1 MKFLA
6 WLKELSTISP
16 LPAWGTTSAIVLL
29 WVLAGFGYAPAALFW
44 EKNAGNL
51 TTAWLGSLG
60 IWLGAKTVSR
70 VSDAVATKGESV
82 VLPPDVAP
90 IA

>member
-1 MKFLA
+1 MKFLE

-16 LPAWGTTSAIVLL
+16 IPAWVTTFAIVLL
-29 WVLAGFGYAPAALFW
+29 WILAAFGFEPAAKFW
-44 EKNAGNL
+44 SANSGNL

-60 IWLGAKTVSR
+60 IWLGKQAVTR
-70 VSDAVATKGESV
+70 VSDAIAARGESV

-90 IA
+90 

>member
-1 MKFLA
+1 MRFLA

-16 LPAWGTTSAIVLL
+16 IPAWATTFAIVTIWLL
-29 WVLAGFGYAPAALFW
+29 AAFGFEPAAKFW
-44 EKNAGNL
+44 SENSGNL

-82 VLPPDVAP
+82 VLPPEVAP
-90 IA
+90 

>member
-1 MKFLA
+1 MRFLA

-16 LPAWGTTSAIVLL
+16 IPAWATTFAIVAIWLL
-29 WVLAGFGYAPAALFW
+29 AAFGFEPAAVFW
-44 EKNAGNL
+44 EKNSGSL

-82 VLPPDVAP
+82 VLPPEVAP
-90 IA
+90 

>member
-1 MKFLA
+1 MAFLR

-16 LPAWGTTSAIVLL
+16 IPAWVTTFAIVLIWL
-29 WVLAGFGYAPAALFW
+29 LAAFGFEPAAKFW
-44 EKNAGNL
+44 AANAGGL

-82 VLPPDVAP
+82 VLPPEVAP
-90 IA
+90 